1 MNVTYIR
8 HRKFMVGKRV
18 VLLAARIISST
29 QEKTNKPILADV
41 KNN

>member
-1 MNVTYIR
+1 ME
-8 HRKFMVGKRV
+8 GKKV

-29 QEKTNKPILADV
+29 QEKAKKPILAYV